1 MKTLSERQRKSLF
14 AEAQK
19 AWRVAAPTGAFGSFD
34 EFRRSVLEEQTGK
47 ASFGELS
54 NEEYGRMADAFAR
67 YCGQTARTGRVQY
80 TPHQKAVHF
89 LKDAMQRFELPM
101 AYLAEIMRDKFGL
114 TLEPGWT
121 LDEACATL
129 SHRQVWTMVYTV
141 NNRGRA
147 AVRRTTEQLGVE
159 YPVEYHASKG
169 SMPPGGLCEHF
180 NIRKGGA
187 QQ

>member
-19 AWRVAAPTGAFGSFD
+19 AWLVVAATGAFSSFD
-34 EFRRSVLEEQTGK
+34 EFRRHVLEEQTGK

-67 YCGQTARTGRVQY
+67 YCGKPVLRERVIY
-80 TPHQKAVHF
+80 TPHQKAVYF
-89 LKDAMQRFELPM
+89 LKDAVQRFELPM
-101 AYLAEIMRDKFGL
+101 AYLAEIMRDKFGM

-121 LDEACATL
+121 IDEACATL
-129 SHRQVWTMVYTV
+129 SHRQVWTMVYTC

-147 AVRRTTEQLGVE
+147 AVRRTTGQLGVE

-169 SMPPGGLCEHF
+169 SMPPGGLCKHF
-180 NIRKGGA
+180 NIRKGGEPE
-187 QQ
+187 